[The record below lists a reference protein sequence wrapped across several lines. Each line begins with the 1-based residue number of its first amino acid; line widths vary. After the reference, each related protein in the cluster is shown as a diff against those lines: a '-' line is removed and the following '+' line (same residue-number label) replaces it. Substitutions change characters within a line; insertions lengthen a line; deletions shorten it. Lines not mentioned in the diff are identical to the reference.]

1 MSATSKSTPPPP
13 ASGPGPAG
21 GTRRRRLT
29 IAGAAVI
36 TLLVLAVTYAAF
48 DSQPDPAAGAV
59 SSTAGSSKAATA
71 FTATSLSGEE
81 ISVPGG
87 HASVLFFFAASCV
100 TCGSGAQALAEAQLS
115 VPGASYVA
123 VDIDPSESEAVVRD
137 FLTDN
142 GAETLAYTR
151 DTDAEL
157 AFAFEVTQLS
167 TAIVLDASGTE
178 VYRVVHPTT
187 PKLRSA
193 LAEAGAE

>member
-1 MSATSKSTPPPP
+1 VTTTSPSTPAPP
-13 ASGPGPAG
+13 ASGPGPASRP
-21 GTRRRRLT
+21 RRRWPT
-29 IAGAAVI
+29 IVGAVVVS
-36 TLLVLAVTYAAF
+36 LLVLAVAYTAF
-48 DSQPDPAAGAV
+48 GSQP
-59 SSTAGSSKAATA
+59 SSPPGAGSSAADSSNAGTA
-71 FTATSLSGEE
+71 FTATTLSGEKVS
-81 ISVPGG
+81 IPSGKPSV
-87 HASVLFFFAASCV
+87 VFFFAASCV
-100 TCGSGAQALAEAQLS
+100 TCGSGAQAVAEAQLS
-115 VPGASYVA
+115 APGANYVA

-157 AFAFEVTQLS
+157 AVAFEVTQLS

-187 PKLRSA
+187 SKLRSA